1 MISKTIA
8 EIASMVDG
16 TLILNDTSKDT
27 KVEGVFID
35 SRKTMPG
42 GIYVP
47 IVGER
52 VDGHTFIKEV
62 ESKGALLTFC
72 SEEKYIPEHM
82 AVILVK
88 NTVEALQMLSK
99 KYRESLKATF
109 IGITGSNGKTSCKD
123 ILAGCLS
130 SKYKTQKTLGN
141 RNSEIGVPLTLL
153 DLDEDCEMAVIEMG
167 MENREEIHFL
177 NSLVQ
182 QDMSI
187 ITNVGIAHLE
197 NLGSIENIGWAKL
210 EIVDSMHENDL
221 FVYYGDDP
229 VLSTLMKQKE
239 IASGVKVETFGN
251 NTNNTLYL
259 KSLRQDEKGIY
270 FSTNRS
276 DFTFHIDIL
285 GEHQAHNALAAIL
298 CAYHIGMKEEEM
310 QAGFDQMEKTKMRNE
325 LMQIEKAKILNDA
338 YKSNPQSAMA
348 ALDTFALFESPYKIV
363 VLADML
369 DLGATTNELHYDLG
383 MELKKYKVD
392 EVLCMGELAK
402 HIAQGAKDYH
412 VCDVIKCFDT
422 REEVSAYLMPYK
434 KRECM
439 ILFKG
444 SRGMALD
451 LVIDKLKENGEENE

>member
-1 MISKTIA
+1 MISKTIS

-16 TLILNDTSKDT
+16 TLILNDASANT

-52 VDGHTFIKEV
+52 VDGHTFIKDV

-72 SEEKYIPEHM
+72 SDEKYIPEHM

-221 FVYYGDDP
+221 FVYYGEDP
-229 VLSTLMKQKE
+229 ILSKLMKDKK
-239 IASGVKVETFGN
+239 IPAGVQVETFGN
-251 NTNNTLYL
+251 KESNTLYL
-259 KSLRQDEKGIY
+259 KSLKQDENGIY

-276 DFTFHIDIL
+276 DFIFHIDIL

-298 CAYHIGMKEEEM
+298 CATHIGMSDEEM
-310 QAGFDQMEKTKMRNE
+310 QAGFDKMEKTKMRNE
-325 LMQIEKAKILNDA
+325 LMQIENAKILNDA
-338 YKSNPQSAMA
+338 YKSNPQSAVA
-348 ALDTFALFESPYKIV
+348 ALDTFELFESSYKIA

-369 DLGATTNELHYDLG
+369 DLGPTTNELHYDLG
-383 MELKKYKVD
+383 YGLKKYKLN
-392 EVLCMGELAK
+392 EVICMGELAK
-402 HIAQGAKDYH
+402 YIAEGAKEAN
-412 VCDVIKCFDT
+412 VCDIVKCFDT
-422 REEVSAYLMPYK
+422 REEVSEYLMPYIK
-434 KRECM
+434 KDCM

-451 LVIDKLKENGEENE
+451 LVIEQLKGNGE